1 MKNRLSLKLL
11 FYIVLCSLVFT
22 LVTTAFQLYM
32 EYRRDMAGVYENVQL
47 LKKSYLKAI
56 ATSAYHMDEEQ
67 LRLQLQGALNLH
79 DIDYLE
85 IIESRATGEVIIAA
99 QGNPNAKKD
108 IVRDFMLDY
117 TSAPDG
123 TVQSATLRVTTSLE
137 TVHQHLW
144 SKAPI
149 ILATNTGKAIVAL
162 FFIFFIVQFLITRHI
177 TKIANYTKQLDLD
190 TLDQELFLDRG
201 TNKSSKPDELDQL
214 TTAFNSLRVRLAKD
228 IEERRQAD
236 NVIRENEEK
245 YRSLAETVV
254 DMIFTLDYEGTFT
267 YLNPAFERVTGY
279 AVEDFIGRSF
289 TEIITPEYIDSTVE
303 IFKRGIS
310 GEPTPVYQVEIKH
323 KDGGSVPVEVN
334 VTTLMNADG
343 TPTGRIGIARDFT
356 ERKQANEALQK
367 SEERYRTIL
376 KNTGTAMMIVDEDKT
391 IVFSNTEL
399 AQLFGYSREEIE
411 GKRKWTEFVVKED
424 LEKMEEYHRL
434 RRVDPASAPR
444 NYEFRFVDKYGDIK
458 DSFITV
464 SVIPGTGRSVAS
476 FIDITDRK
484 QAEKALEEYAGKYR
498 SLTETVVDVI
508 YTLDS
513 KGMFTYLS
521 PAFERITGYAV
532 EDFIGRS
539 FTEII
544 TPEYIDSTVE
554 IFKRGLSG
562 EPTPAYDVEF
572 KHKDRGSLPVEL
584 HASTLLNADGTPTGR
599 IGIARD
605 ITDRKRAED
614 KIKES
619 LREKEVLL
627 QEMHHRVKNNMQII
641 SSLLNL
647 QSEYIK
653 DKESLE
659 MFNESRNRIFSMA
672 SVHEKLYQSGD
683 LTKIDLDGYIKSL
696 SRNLLLTYSIKRR
709 VIKMKTNCS
718 DIFLDINNAVPC
730 GLIINELISNS
741 LKHAFPEDRE
751 GEITVDFHPDGDNRL
766 ILAVSDN
773 GVGFAED
780 VDINNVKTL
789 GLHLV
794 RALVTQLK
802 GTLEIKND
810 CGTAFKIT
818 FAP

>member
-1 MKNRLSLKLL
+1 MSPKPTYEELEQKINELEKEAAQRKQIENALRKTEERLSQITED
-11 FYIVLCSLVFT
+11 FCSVPTFIIN
-22 LVTTAFQLYM
+22 
-32 EYRRDMAGVYENVQL
+32 ENFFITHWNR
-47 LKKSYLKAI
+47 SCENI
-56 ATSAYHMDEEQ
+56 
-67 LRLQLQGALNLH
+67 
-79 DIDYLE
+79 
-85 IIESRATGEVIIAA
+85 TG
-99 QGNPNAKKD
+99 
-108 IVRDFMLDY
+108 
-117 TSAPDG
+117 
-123 TVQSATLRVTTSLE
+123 
-137 TVHQHLW
+137 
-144 SKAPI
+144 
-149 ILATNTGKAIVAL
+149 ILAKEV
-162 FFIFFIVQFLITRHI
+162 V
-177 TKIANYTKQLDLD
+177 
-190 TLDQELFLDRG
+190 G
-201 TNKSSKPDELDQL
+201 T
-214 TTAFNSLRVRLAKD
+214 
-228 IEERRQAD
+228 
-236 NVIRENEEK
+236 
-245 YRSLAETVV
+245 
-254 DMIFTLDYEGTFT
+254 
-267 YLNPAFERVTGY
+267 
-279 AVEDFIGRSF
+279 
-289 TEIITPEYIDSTVE
+289 
-303 IFKRGIS
+303 
-310 GEPTPVYQVEIKH
+310 
-323 KDGGSVPVEVN
+323 
-334 VTTLMNADG
+334 
-343 TPTGRIGIARDFT
+343 
-356 ERKQANEALQK
+356 RKQWKAFY
-367 SEERYRTIL
+367 SEERPVMADL
-376 KNTGTAMMIVDEDKT
+376 IVNEASEEEMARFYGDKCQK
-391 IVFSNTEL
+391 SAL
-399 AQLFGYSREEIE
+399 IE
-411 GKRKWTEFVVKED
+411 GAYEAED
-424 LEKMEEYHRL
+424 FFPNMGESGRWLFFTANPL
-434 RRVDPASAPR
+434 RDHDGKIIGAI
-444 NYEFRFVDKYGDIK
+444 E
-458 DSFITV
+458 TLQ
-464 SVIPGTGRSVAS
+464 
-476 FIDITDRK
+476 DITDRK
-484 QAEKALEEYAGKYR
+484 QAEKALEECAGKYR

-683 LTKIDLDGYIKSL
+683 LTKIDFDGYIKSL